1 MTQMTKNKND
11 KANREE
17 EDRLSHTE
25 VNIQKRAESSQADSK
40 QNPEVLCMNS
50 KSEDEHS
57 LDVNIQKRDQLNPLQ
72 INLLAALEQS
82 MGVVATACETL
93 NISRTN
99 HYKWMKESPEYK
111 ENYDDLSNKA
121 LDYAETQLMK
131 MIGRGNTAAVIF
143 FLKTKGKDRGYVE
156 RQEFKVQQETPDL
169 SGYSTEQLL
178 ELVDVSSMIDVSP
191 SKPDQG

>member
-17 EDRLSHTE
+17 KDRLSHTE
-25 VNIQKRAESSQADSK
+25 VNIQKRAKSSPADSK
-40 QNPEVLCMNS
+40 QNPEVLCMHS